1 MTRRIALLEVD
12 SEQTSARFASVSEK
26 LEEASKHAE
35 ESERLVNIDDASSS
49 AFLNMSMPTISKAIK
64 YRQSILLA

>member
-1 MTRRIALLEVD
+1 MGALTRRIALLEVD

-35 ESERLVNIDDASSS
+35 ESERLVNMDDD
-49 AFLNMSMPTISKAIK
+49 
-64 YRQSILLA
+64 